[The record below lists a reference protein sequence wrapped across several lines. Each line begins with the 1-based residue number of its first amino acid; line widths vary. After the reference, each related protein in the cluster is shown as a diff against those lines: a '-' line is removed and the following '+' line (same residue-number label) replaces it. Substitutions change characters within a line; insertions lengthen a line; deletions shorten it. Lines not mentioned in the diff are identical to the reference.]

1 MRFPF
6 RRGAKVRSIAI
17 SALCAF
23 LLTACGASPESMLAS
38 AKEYLAKNDTNA
50 ATIQLKNAL
59 QKNPSFA
66 EARYLLGKVFFEQGN
81 YADAEKELKRA
92 LELGFSPDQAV
103 PILAESLL
111 FSGQGMRVLTEL
123 QDQKLS
129 QAEARASL
137 LATVG
142 LAQMIQGKR
151 DAAVEAFETSLKEM
165 PGYPQARVGLARV
178 KASGRDLQGALAD
191 IDAVIKDAPK
201 LPEAHSLRGELLL
214 GLNRPDESI
223 PEFEAVIA
231 GRPTDLP
238 AYQNLI
244 SQLLRSNKLEVAQGK
259 VNDLKKAVGNHPL
272 ALYLQA
278 FIDVRNGKSKEAF
291 DGVQQVLRVA
301 PNYVPAL
308 LLASSLQ
315 LQRGEFGQARDN
327 LGKVLDKAPSLTLAR
342 RLLVASHLGLK
353 EPAKALD
360 ALQPLL
366 KDHTDDISVLS
377 LAGQVYAMNGDFARS
392 EEYFRRASDAD
403 PKNAQYR
410 TRLGVSRLAAG
421 ETERAFQ
428 DLEAASALDTDNTQA
443 DIALIMAHLR
453 RGENAKAMDA
463 VKGLEKKKPSD
474 PVTFNMKGG
483 VLMAGKDV
491 AGARKAFERALE
503 LKPDFVPALSNLA
516 RLDISEKNPASARKR
531 YEDFIGKNKKVPEAY
546 LQYGE
551 LLALTGAP
559 TKDVQ
564 AVLEKGL
571 AELPSFLPI
580 RVALVRILV
589 QVGDAKRALSLA
601 QEGAAAAPEDPVA
614 LELLGRSQVAA
625 GEQQQAIATFTKL
638 VDKQPNSPNPLV
650 SLADLQLV
658 VKDSTAA
665 EQSLR
670 KALVIKPD
678 SIDAQQRLIAIL
690 VNTKRGDDAVRI
702 AKNVQKQQSKSAIG
716 FVLEGEVQ
724 SALGRK
730 NEAVVAYGEAF
741 QRDKT
746 AQAAIRLYRAKVAAG
761 QAQEAAKL
769 ASDWIKANPKDLTLR
784 SYIAESDLAT
794 EKYEQAVQQYRQML
808 EIAPKNPM
816 LLNNMAWALGKLK
829 DKSALS
835 VAQQAVNLA
844 PNSPVVLDT
853 YGMLQLENGDVSKGV
868 ETLKKA
874 VSLGPNLPQV
884 RLSLARALIKSGDT
898 GEARKELDLALKNAP
913 EKTPIR
919 IEIDKLRASL

>member
-6 RRGAKVRSIAI
+6 RHGAKVRSAAI
-17 SALCAF
+17 SALCAL
-23 LLTACGASPESMLAS
+23 LLTACGANPESMLAS

-59 QKNPSFA
+59 QKNPSLA
-66 EARYLLGKVFFEQGN
+66 EARYLLGKVHFQQGN

-92 LELGFSPDQAV
+92 LDLGFSPDQVV
-103 PILAESLL
+103 PVLAESLL
-111 FSGQGMRVLTEL
+111 FSGQGVRVLTEL
-123 QDQKLS
+123 HDQKLS

-142 LAQMIQGKR
+142 LAQMTQGKR
-151 DAAVEAFETSLKEM
+151 DEAVQAFEGALKEF

-191 IDAVIKDAPK
+191 VDAVIKDAPK
-201 LPEAHSLRGELLL
+201 LPEAHALRGELLL
-214 GLNRPDESI
+214 GLNRPEESI

-231 GRPTDLP
+231 ARPTDLP
-238 AYQNLI
+238 AYQSLI
-244 SQLLRSNKLEVAQGK
+244 SQLLRSNKLDVAQSK

-272 ALYLQA
+272 ALYIQA
-278 FIDVRNGKSKEAF
+278 FIDLRNGKSKEAYE
-291 DGVQQVLRVA
+291 GVQQVLRVA
-301 PNYVPAL
+301 PNYPPAL

-315 LQRGEFGQARDN
+315 LQRRDFGQARDN
-327 LGKVLDKAPSLTLAR
+327 LSKVLEKAPNLPLAR
-342 RLLVASHLGLK
+342 RLLVASHLGLQ
-353 EPAKALD
+353 EPVKALD

-366 KDHTDDISVLS
+366 KDHSDDIAVLS
-377 LAGQVYAMNGDFARS
+377 LAGQVYAMNGDFTRS
-392 EEYFRRASDAD
+392 EEYFRRASAAD

-428 DLEAASALDTDNTQA
+428 DLEAASALDTDNSQA

-453 RGENAKAMDA
+453 RGESAKAMDA
-463 VKGLEKKKPSD
+463 VKGLEKKKPND

-483 VLMAGKDV
+483 VFMASKDA

-503 LKPDFVPALSNLA
+503 LKPDFLPALGNLA
-516 RLDISEKNPASARKR
+516 RLDISEKNPAAARKR
-531 YEDFIGKNKKVPEAY
+531 YEDFLSKNKKIPEAY
-546 LQYGE
+546 MQYGE
-551 LLALTGAP
+551 LLALTGAS
-559 TKDVQ
+559 TKEVQ

-571 AELPSFLPI
+571 AELPSSLPI
-580 RVALVRILV
+580 RVALVRMLV
-589 QVGDAKRALSLA
+589 QLGDAKRALLLA
-601 QEGAAAAPEDPVA
+601 QEAAASAPEDPVA

-625 GEQQQAIATFTKL
+625 GELQQAIATFSKL
-638 VDKQPNSPNPLV
+638 VDKQPNSPNALL
-650 SLADLQLV
+650 SLADLQSS
-658 VKDSTAA
+658 VKDSTGA

-678 SIDAQQRLIAIL
+678 SIEVQQRLIAIL
-690 VNTKRGDDAVRI
+690 VNTKRGEEAVHI
-702 AKNVQKQQSKSAIG
+702 AKNVQKQQSKSAVG
-716 FVLEGEVQ
+716 FVLEGDVQ
-724 SALGRK
+724 FALGRK

-741 QRDKT
+741 QRDKS
-746 AQAAIRLYRAKVAAG
+746 AQAAVRLYGSKVAAG
-761 QAQEAAKL
+761 QSQEASKL

-784 SYIAESDLAT
+784 SYIAESNLAAQ
-794 EKYEQAVQQYRQML
+794 KYDQAVQQYRQML

-829 DKSALS
+829 DKSALG

-853 YGMLQLENGDVSKGV
+853 YGTLQLENGDVGKGV

-874 VSLGPNLPQV
+874 VSLGPNLPQL

-898 GEARKELDLALKNAP
+898 GGARKELDLALKNAP
-913 EKTPIR
+913 EKTAIR